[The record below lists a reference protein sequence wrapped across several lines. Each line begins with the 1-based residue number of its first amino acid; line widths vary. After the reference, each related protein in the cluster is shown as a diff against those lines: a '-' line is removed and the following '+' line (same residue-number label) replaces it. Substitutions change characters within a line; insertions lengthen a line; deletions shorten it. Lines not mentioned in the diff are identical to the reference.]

1 MTWYWEESPA
11 RLELHPIVKDPHWIP
26 YNAATTSLLE
36 KNYQSG
42 AGTVVL
48 SAAYHADTKTMT
60 QKNVRTG
67 FSRKLLRFEPPAS
80 KGAAPPIKPDGIAA
94 DEPCLVLEP
103 GAMML
108 IAKQRDDGWA
118 FGSVVMESDATSPSS
133 PGPGWSKNQGWFR
146 MENTDIPTVD
156 QLAEFRDAVEGGEDA
171 LAPPKYWDDVKDPT
185 VVEYFHITSKTHA
198 DEYERVLGAFMLTL
212 DPSAFTIHSV
222 HRVQNLSL
230 WKTYAAKRAATCSRE
245 DDPEKARR
253 RFPCRNP
260 IYAIDVTARLP
271 RR

>member
-1 MTWYWEESPA
+1 MKFDV
-11 RLELHPIVKDPHWIP
+11 H
-26 YNAATTSLLE
+26 
-36 KNYQSG
+36 
-42 AGTVVL
+42 
-48 SAAYHADTKTMT
+48 
-60 QKNVRTG
+60 TG
-67 FSRKLLRFEPPAS
+67 E
-80 KGAAPPIKPDGIAA
+80 
-94 DEPCLVLEP
+94 
-103 GAMML
+103 
-108 IAKQRDDGWA
+108 
-118 FGSVVMESDATSPSS
+118 
-133 PGPGWSKNQGWFR
+133 
-146 MENTDIPTVD
+146 
-156 QLAEFRDAVEGGEDA
+156 AVAGGEDA

-185 VVEYFHITSKTHA
+185 VAQYFHITSKTHA

-260 IYAIDVTARLP
+260 TEIQYIYIYIIYAIDVTARLP